1 MCFFFANAKKKQKN
15 FPNNFLEF
23 ALWVAQQTKTN
34 LGQVIEVEHKTRTVL
49 TLARGRGMRGL
60 NDKQY

>member
-1 MCFFFANAKKKQKN
+1 MTKRNKKN
-15 FPNNFLEF
+15 FPNNLLEF

-60 NDKQY
+60 NDKQYLVFL